1 MFFTALLLGSAAVFL
16 LVYGTSGGGGN
27 VTAPIWD
34 DPSKTGDT
42 PDTSDVDGTYRAP
55 ENHAATIVD
64 AVNPT
69 LDETV
74 RSVPLVGTLAANF
87 GTDVGRALDAG
98 QSFLDGPAGQYIP
111 FSGHFTD
118 FTVNGERFTRE
129 DREAYLHSDH
139 PETTRLGKAAA
150 AVDAQNVL
158 RQETQIQQAIAE
170 AVVLG
175 QNLPNIPPQFHSA
188 EESTRKEF
196 LNWRKRFVESIQ
208 ERQRDE
214 GVTGRDA
221 WEYVGRHL
229 VRHDED
235 RPSTPP
241 PEPDLSMVKNKPGST
256 KPTAQ
261 GGGTGR
267 DVNDKFS
274 HTGTLPGETQPVN
287 RDGGH

>member
-16 LVYGTSGGGGN
+16 LVYGTSGGGN
-27 VTAPIWD
+27 NETAPIWD

-69 LDETV
+69 LEETV
-74 RSVPLVGTLAANF
+74 RSVPFVGTLAANF
-87 GTDVGRALDAG
+87 GKGVGSALNAG
-98 QSFLDGPAGQYIP
+98 QSFLDGPAGRYIP

-118 FTVNGERFTRE
+118 FTFNGETFTVA
-129 DREAYLHSDH
+129 DRDAYLQSDH
-139 PETTRLGKAAA
+139 PETTRLGKAEA
-150 AVDAQNVL
+150 AVREHDGQ
-158 RQETQIQQAIAE
+158 RQETNMMQAIAE

-175 QNLPNIPPQFHSA
+175 QDLPNIPPQFHSA
-188 EESTRKEF
+188 DESTKKEF
-196 LNWRKRFVESIQ
+196 LNWRKKFVQSIQ
-208 ERQRDE
+208 DRQRDE
-214 GVTGRDA
+214 GVTGRDG

-229 VRHDED
+229 HRHDED

-256 KPTAQ
+256 KPSAQ

-267 DVNDKFS
+267 DVNDKFA
-274 HTGTLPGETQPVN
+274 HTDTLPGETQPIH